1 MECRAVIDSLSDYLD
16 RQGTRNNEM
25 KDSDVNVIEEHL
37 DACPACQNLKLE
49 LTELKV
55 AARELPLH
63 TPPHTVWMNIANVL
77 EAELPSSERKTR
89 EEFPTET
96 WWDRL
101 KERHFR
107 PSFPQLIGAAALAV
121 ALVVFGIFGVSRS
134 NPNTGDLRL
143 ADVQSALMPDENEIK
158 ADLDR
163 RLVEINQHKA
173 AWEPQTRA
181 VFEQRLTK
189 IEESLD
195 NCRKGLRSNPND
207 QTQQQVLRGL
217 YNEKRQ
223 LLDEAGQRNR

>member
-16 RQGTRNNEM
+16 GRGNQRIGM
-25 KDSDVNVIEEHL
+25 PDSEVNKVEKHL
-37 DACPACQNLKLE
+37 DGCPACQNLKLE
-49 LTELKV
+49 LTELKI

-63 TPPHTVWMNIANVL
+63 TPPQTVWLNIASVL
-77 EAELPSSERKTR
+77 EAELPTSERKTR

-107 PSFPQLIGAAALAV
+107 LNFPQMIGAGAVAV
-121 ALVVFGIFGVSRS
+121 ALIVVGIFGIPGYH
-134 NPNTGDLRL
+134 PNTGELNLTDM
-143 ADVQSALMPDENEIK
+143 QSALLPDENEIK
-158 ADLDR
+158 ADLNR
-163 RLVEINQHKA
+163 RLVEINQHKSGWDSQVRA
-173 AWEPQTRA
+173 A
-181 VFEQRLTK
+181 FEQRLTK

-207 QTQQQVLRGL
+207 QARQQVLREL

-223 LLDEAGQRNR
+223 LLDNAEQTKR

>member
-16 RQGTRNNEM
+16 RQGTRKNEM
-25 KDSDVNVIEEHL
+25 KDGEVNAIEEHL

-77 EAELPSSERKTR
+77 EAELPNSERKTR

-107 PSFPQLIGAAALAV
+107 PSFPQLIGAGALAV
-121 ALVVFGIFGVSRS
+121 ALVIFGIFGVSGL
-134 NPNTGDLRL
+134 NTHTGDLRL
-143 ADVQSALMPDENEIK
+143 ADAQSALMPDENEIK

-173 AWEPQTRA
+173 AWEPQIRA

-195 NCRKGLRSNPND
+195 NCRKGLSRNPND
-207 QTQQQVLRGL
+207 QTQQQALRGL

-223 LLDEAGQRNR
+223 LLDEASQRSR